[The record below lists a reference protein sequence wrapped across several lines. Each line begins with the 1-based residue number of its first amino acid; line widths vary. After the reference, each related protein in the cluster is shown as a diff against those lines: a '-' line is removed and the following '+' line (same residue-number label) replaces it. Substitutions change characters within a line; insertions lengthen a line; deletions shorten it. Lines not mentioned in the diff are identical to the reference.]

1 MMCNMFGGEILNEF
15 EIGDFER
22 SPPLLFLY
30 LSLFKENK
38 SGKKKGLYR
47 FWTPASLNFIESKNI
62 TISSTNFY
70 FIYILFYINF
80 DVFIYYFYF
89 IINFSFHGK
98 LNKMGNTAGWRHEA
112 NGARGV

>member
-1 MMCNMFGGEILNEF
+1 MMCNMFGGEILNKF

-22 SPPLLFLY
+22 SPPHLFLY

-70 FIYILFYINF
+70 FIYILFISILMSLFILFILLYIF
-80 DVFIYYFYF
+80 FMA
-89 IINFSFHGK
+89 S
-98 LNKMGNTAGWRHEA
+98 
-112 NGARGV
+112 